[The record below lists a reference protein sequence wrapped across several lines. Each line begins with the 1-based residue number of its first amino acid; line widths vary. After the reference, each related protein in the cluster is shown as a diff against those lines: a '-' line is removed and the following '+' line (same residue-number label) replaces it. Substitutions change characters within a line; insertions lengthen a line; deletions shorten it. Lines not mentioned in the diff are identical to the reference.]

1 MNRKMI
7 WLAVIIGFT
16 VIGWMFWRDFD
27 AAAFSTLKFS
37 PRVIAGLLLAV
48 CCMALQNFGMTWRYR
63 LLTHRFLTWPQ
74 AFRANII
81 CEFTSAVTPSL
92 IGGGGLIFLSLYKE
106 GLSAGKS
113 TAVMIASLFMDELFL
128 CLSSLAVIAL
138 FPNNELFGGVEALAS
153 SIKWLFLI
161 VLGGII
167 CWTALLYTALFHKP
181 QWVSSMLLGLFSLP
195 FLRRWKEAV
204 HKMTDD
210 LETGSN
216 EMKKDGWRF
225 LVKPFVAT
233 GISWCCRYAVVSAL
247 LFAFGSPG
255 GDQLLAYVRQ
265 WILWIIAMITPT
277 PGGSG
282 MNEYMFKTYY
292 KDFFPSVGITIVVAL
307 VWRII
312 TYYSYLIAG
321 ACIIP
326 QWLKAKEHVG
336 TKVPETTSMK

>member
-1 MNRKMI
+1 MNQKMI
-7 WLAVIIGFT
+7 WMAVIIGFA
-16 VIGWMFWRDFD
+16 VIGWMFWKDFD
-27 AAAFSTLKFS
+27 ASAFSTLTFS
-37 PRVIAGLLLAV
+37 PRMATGILLAV
-48 CCMALQNFGMTWRYR
+48 FCMACQNFGMTWRYR
-63 LLTHRFLTWPQ
+63 LLTHRFLTWPK

-106 GLSAGKS
+106 GLNAGKS

-128 CLSSLAVIAL
+128 CVSCLTVVLLVPSDT
-138 FPNNELFGGVEALAS
+138 LFGEMAILTSGV
-153 SIKWLFLI
+153 KWIFFI
-161 VLGGII
+161 VLCGIA

-195 FLRRWKEAV
+195 FLKRWKEGV
-204 HKMTDD
+204 RKMTAD
-210 LETGSN
+210 LETGSY
-216 EMKKDGWRF
+216 EMRKDSIRF
-225 LVKPFVAT
+225 LIRPFIAT
-233 GISWCCRYAVVSAL
+233 AISWCCRYAVVNAL

-255 GDQLLAYVRQ
+255 GNQLLAYARQ

-292 KDFFPSVGITIVVAL
+292 KDFFPSVALTVVVAFI
-307 VWRII
+307 WRVI
-312 TYYSYLIAG
+312 TYYSYLVAG

-326 QWLKAKEHVG
+326 QWLKKKA
-336 TKVPETTSMK
+336 